1 MKRYCVFWTVGTA
14 AVLAAGPAQAASPA
28 LIFGVMAAT
37 AVGVALIQPG
47 RDAWAYTDKYGWVGG
62 SREDVSTINAPLARK
77 TDTSNGIVSACRDAI
92 AKNAQ
97 RYDLASL
104 EVVGAGKQARV
115 NGRTVAPLE
124 VRAVYRVRGV
134 HEVKR
139 TTVRCEI
146 DRAGRV
152 IRTS

>member
-1 MKRYCVFWTVGTA
+1 MKRSCVLCTAAAA
-14 AVLAAGPAQAASPA
+14 AVLASGPAQAASPA
-28 LIFGVMAAT
+28 VVFGVLAGT
-37 AVGVALIQPG
+37 AVGVALLQPG

-62 SREDVSTINAPLARK
+62 SPQDVSTINAPLARQSG
-77 TDTSNGIVSACRDAI
+77 TRNRIVSACREAI

-104 EVVGAGKQARV
+104 EAVGAGLPARV
-115 NGRTVAPLE
+115 NGRIVAPLE

-146 DRAGRV
+146 DRGAE
-152 IRTS
+152 

>member
-1 MKRYCVFWTVGTA
+1 MKRYCVLWTVGAA
-14 AVLAAGPAQAASPA
+14 AVLATAPAQAATLPVV
-28 LIFGVMAAT
+28 FGVIAGT
-37 AVGVALIQPG
+37 AVAVALLRPG

-62 SREDVSTINAPLARK
+62 SPADVSTINAPLAGK
-77 TDTSNGIVSACRDAI
+77 PGTSNRIVSACRDAI

-104 EVVGAGKQARV
+104 EAVGAGKQVRV
-115 NGRTVAPLE
+115 NGRTVVPLQ
-124 VRAVYRVRGV
+124 VRAIYKVRGV

-146 DRAGRV
+146 DQAGRV
-152 IRTS
+152 VRTS